1 MYNQKLLE
9 SAKALA
15 EAFNRDW
22 IIDIHKTILKTYE
35 EMVKQIKA

>member
-1 MYNQKLLE
+1 MYNQELLK

-22 IIDIHKTILKTYE
+22 IIGIRKTIVKTCE
-35 EMVKQIKA
+35 EMAKQIKA

>member
-1 MYNQKLLE
+1 MYNRELLE

-22 IIDIHKTILKTYE
+22 IIGIRKTIFKTCE
-35 EMVKQIKA
+35 EMAKKVKA